1 MMERFNMNTSLP
13 EGDDENESG
22 NGADPD
28 PDPFLLG
35 QSGSLNLIQI
45 LRELVQVLIRKLGQT
60 LVHLFLRETMRGQH
74 LRDLRIGRDIADER
88 EIGIARCDALIR
100 GGLRGHRSG
109 E

>member
-1 MMERFNMNTSLP
+1 MERFNMKASLA
-13 EGDDENESG
+13 ESDDENESR

-35 QSGSLNLIQI
+35 QPGRLKLIQI

-60 LVHLFLRETMRGQH
+60 LVHLFLGETMRGQH
-74 LRDLRIGRDIADER
+74 LRDLRICRDIADER
-88 EIGIARCDALIR
+88 EIGIASREALIR